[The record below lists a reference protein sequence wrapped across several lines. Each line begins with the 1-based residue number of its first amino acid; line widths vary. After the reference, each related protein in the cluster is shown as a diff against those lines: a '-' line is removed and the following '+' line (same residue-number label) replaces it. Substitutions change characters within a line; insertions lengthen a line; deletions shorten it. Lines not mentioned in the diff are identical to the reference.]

1 MRRLLELKLSR
12 SKCHWVVFSAGLL
25 GMLVFGRLVA
35 EEVKL
40 TVSASHVA
48 RSGSQAGKLADFFV
62 ERLGIGRDFEARRV
76 RNRYWLDRPEGA
88 SPASHVNLLQ
98 LRYGNRLELL
108 ATMVDPEKGTVDFAA
123 RAQALCEQRVP
134 DQTYWRSPGDFQYTR
149 NAPNDLVVNFANTW
163 AARSR
168 PKGTYQLILAPW
180 DQDSADGEPGEL
192 LTGNAVVDEAQVRG
206 EIYPLAAA
214 AMYANNYLAS
224 SKPQESRIVLEV
236 NLEVVACDLRATLFE
251 GEEKVRQVTRYDC
264 AYEQLYGSLRLLFLD
279 LLEWDG
285 AIVSLRNLGAKFE
298 PLLTDCAPRSATNQE
313 ADPGLLLA
321 GQDDEGYLAFDPISG
336 KMVWQWLFDKWSR
349 GVCRNGLLVFYF
361 SSSQQVYPSFAR
373 ISSANGTR
381 TWREKLVEFED
392 LHRFDSAGDLAVYSN
407 RHHLYLLD
415 QGREV
420 WRRELSRRAIAGPLL
435 DKGTV
440 VYGNLGGELVCVDQ
454 EGNEPWRT
462 KLPERAVGEI
472 YSAGGFYFADDEH
485 GTMYVLDQRGKLLW
499 QARLGDVMVNAPE
512 VVGNMVLVGAKS
524 RKLFLFSKRNGE
536 CLRTHGLKSWLLA
549 CRVVGGKVVCLL
561 LGHRLRVLDL
571 PAMELERELRFCF
584 RWRPRIIPVEE
595 FPLGRS
601 RDELPTM
608 EKLSGCL
615 LADIKGNLF
624 LFSVAPDP

>member
-1 MRRLLELKLSR
+1 
-12 SKCHWVVFSAGLL
+12 
-25 GMLVFGRLVA
+25 MLVFGRLVA
-35 EEVKL
+35 AQKVKL
-40 TVSASHVA
+40 TMSASQVA
-48 RSGSQAGKLADFFV
+48 RSGSRAGKLADFFV
-62 ERLGIGRDFEARRV
+62 ERLGMGRSFEVRRV
-76 RNRYWLDRPEGA
+76 RDRYWLDLPKGA

-108 ATMVDPEKGTVDFAA
+108 AAMVDPEKGTVDFVA
-123 RAQALCEQRVP
+123 RAPALCEQRVP
-134 DQTYWRSPGDFQYTR
+134 DQTYWRSPGDFQYTV
-149 NAPNDLVVNFANTW
+149 NAPNDLVVNFANAW

-180 DQDSADGEPGEL
+180 VQDSADDELGEL
-192 LTGNAVVDEAQVRG
+192 LTGNVPADGARVRG

-214 AMYANNYLAS
+214 AMYAEDYRAS
-224 SKPQESRIVLEV
+224 TKPQELRIVLEV
-236 NLEVVACDLRATLFE
+236 NPGVVDCDLRATLFE
-251 GEEKVRQVTRYDC
+251 GEEKVREVARHDC
-264 AYEQLYGSLRLLFLD
+264 AYEQLYDSLRLLFLD

-298 PLLTDCAPRSATNQE
+298 PLLTDCPPESATNQ
-313 ADPGLLLA
+313 AAGPGILLA
-321 GQDDEGYLAFDPISG
+321 GQDDEGFLAFDPISG
-336 KMVWQWLFDKWSR
+336 KMAWQWLFDKWSH

-361 SSSQQVYPSFAR
+361 SSGQQAYPSFAR

-381 TWREKLVEFED
+381 AWREKLVELD
-392 LHRFDSAGDLAVYSN
+392 DRHRFDSAGDLAVYSN

-435 DKGTV
+435 DKGTL
-440 VYGNLGGELVCVDQ
+440 VYGNLAGELVCVDQ
-454 EGNEPWRT
+454 EGNERWRT
-462 KLPERAVGEI
+462 KLPERVVGEI

-485 GTMYVLDQRGKLLW
+485 GTMYVLARRGKLLW
-499 QARLGDVMVNAPE
+499 QAKLGDVMVNAPE
-512 VVGNMVLVGAKS
+512 VVGSTVLVGSKA
-524 RKLFLFSKRNGE
+524 RKLFLFGKGNGE
-536 CLRTHGLKSWLLA
+536 CLRTHELKTWLLA

-561 LGHRLRVLDL
+561 LGHRLQVVDL
-571 PAMELERELRFCF
+571 PGLELEKELRFCF

-624 LFSVAPDP
+624 LYAADERE